1 MTAKLSL
8 TIKNKPFLLFFF
20 LLLIP
25 FVAYFFRPDF
35 IAMDS
40 YGFLLL
46 TCQNSNVAGISGLP
60 FLLFSALPCNFL
72 VLKGILFLLA
82 FVSGC
87 FVIKLA
93 TLFSPENGWK
103 ASYFMF
109 LSSVFVLEFA
119 KLEND
124 VFGFVFLFASLYFF
138 FKAMKTEKKPLI
150 GIRTPMGISLLLLIP
165 AAAFWQGTIFFPIA
179 YTLNF
184 VWIAALSIPIIVFFW
199 QQLLG
204 AVIRTRIV
212 AEDLPMKLH
221 SHFVLLLGFLGV
233 VLEPLLLPQAAFFFV
248 LGFLNA
254 KFWIL
259 SIPFLTVGM
268 VLLLEKINQPYRD
281 SLNRIL
287 IIVAVFAV
295 FGLAQ
300 SILLNPP
307 TQDNWQ
313 AIDYALEVGDGNIN
327 NDWGMGY
334 WVLWKGGN
342 TESFG
347 SFHRQKEFGGRQVA
361 VTMQETTCP
370 ILEEI
375 GNIKIVRC

>member
-1 MTAKLSL
+1 MKP
-8 TIKNKPFLLFFF
+8 NPFLLFFF

-25 FVAYFFRPDF
+25 FIAYFFRPDF

-60 FLLFSALPCNFL
+60 FLLFSALPCNFM

-82 FVSGC
+82 FISGC
-87 FVIKLA
+87 FVIKMA

-103 ASYFMF
+103 ASYFVF

-124 VFGFVFLFASLYFF
+124 AFGFVFLFASLYYF
-138 FKAMKTEKKPLI
+138 FKAVKTEKKPAI

-184 VWIAALSIPIIVFFW
+184 VWIAALSIPIIFLFW
-199 QQLLG
+199 SDLLG

-233 VLEPLLLPQAAFFFV
+233 VLEPMLLPQAAFFFV

-268 VLLLEKINQPYRD
+268 ILLLEKIKPPWNER
-281 SLNRIL
+281 LNL
-287 IIVAVFAV
+287 FLVIVAGFAIL
-295 FGLAQ
+295 GLAQ
-300 SILLNPP
+300 SLILNPP
-307 TQDNWQ
+307 TENHWD
-313 AIDYALEVGDGNIN
+313 AIDYALDLNTNVKNS
-327 NDWGMGY
+327 WGMGY
-334 WVLWKGGN
+334 WVLWKGGDTLN
-342 TESFG
+342 YMTHHSADLGQDRSILVTELETDCEIL
-347 SFHRQKEFGGRQVA
+347 KEFGRIKVA
-361 VTMQETTCP
+361 
-370 ILEEI
+370 
-375 GNIKIVRC
+375 RC